1 MEFEQQGGADIWW
14 LHPGKLV
21 LLFMLPVYM
30 FVAFAV
36 PALWPQLIVLKAR
49 VYMDYEYASIGAC
62 ALLAV
67 GVGALLGGRFDI
79 EPRRPRMSYVI
90 DERFMLAIG
99 GLTVTAYLIWFW
111 PVIARGQ
118 LLLERDELNQTP
130 GVTSFT
136 QLGVIY
142 VVCYLITTVR
152 TGVRTSTPVRWLF
165 GVLLFFIL
173 LRVYVSSERLA
184 LIETAVPAAVI
195 GLRYWEPERPA
206 LRSILGVIR
215 GYGPVLAIPLLFV
228 FFGATEFVRSWST
241 YSQTQDI
248 SMVDFMISR
257 VATYY
262 YTALNNGAGMLATSE
277 WPDFRFMHI
286 LEFLY
291 KLPFGIGMFLRTELG
306 ALTSPSEVFLT
317 RFADVEFNNMSGIF
331 PIFWDVGVT
340 GGLIYF
346 TLLGFVIGWGYYEA
360 SAGHP
365 LGSVLFP
372 SMLVACTELLR
383 ISYLNESRSFLIVLG
398 ALLASTQMRP
408 APVFYRDEEG
418 GVEWA

>member
-1 MEFEQQGGADIWW
+1 
-14 LHPGKLV
+14 
-21 LLFMLPVYM
+21 
-30 FVAFAV
+30 V
-36 PALWPQLIVLKAR
+36 PALWPHLIVLRAR

-67 GVGALLGGRFDI
+67 GVGAMLGSRFDI
-79 EPRRPRMSYVI
+79 EPRRPRATYVI
-90 DERFMLAIG
+90 DDRFMLVIG
-99 GLTVTAYLIWFW
+99 GLTAAAYMIWFW
-111 PVIARGQ
+111 PIVARGQ
-118 LLLERDELNQTP
+118 LSLERDELNQTP

-152 TGVRTSTPVRWLF
+152 ARTRTSAPVRWLF
-165 GVLLFFIL
+165 GVLLFLIT

-195 GLRYWEPERPA
+195 GLRYYEPAQPTARWVVR
-206 LRSILGVIR
+206 LIR
-215 GYGPVLAIPLLFV
+215 GYGPFLAIPALFV

-262 YTALNNGAGMLATSE
+262 YTALNNGAGMLATTE
-277 WPDFRFMHI
+277 WPDYNMLHI
-286 LEFLY
+286 LEWLY
-291 KLPFGIGMFLRTELG
+291 KLPFGIGQYLRLG
-306 ALTSPSEVFLT
+306 MGSNDRPSDVFLA
-317 RFADVEFNNMSGIF
+317 RFADPEFNNMSGIF
-331 PIFWDVGVT
+331 PIFYDVGIT
-340 GGLIYF
+340 GGLLYF
-346 TLLGFVIGWGYYEA
+346 TLLGFVIGVAYYES

-365 LGSVLFP
+365 LGSILFP

-398 ALLASTQMRP
+398 AMLASTQMRV
-408 APVFYRDEEG
+408 APDPYEDESG
-418 GVEWA
+418 AEWA